1 MEHLLEQTLNGLQLG
16 FVYALIAV
24 GYTMV
29 YGIIK
34 LINFAHGD
42 VFMVGAFL
50 AYFGFTSWG
59 LPWPVAMLVSM
70 AGCAV
75 LGVGIE
81 RLAYRPLRARGAP
94 RIAALITA
102 IGVSLFIEYFTS
114 LNFVFGSDYRNVPR
128 VLPDRRWELGGITVT
143 NVQLLVLVTVLVL
156 VASLQFVV
164 YRTRVGKA
172 MRAVA
177 QDTDAARLMGIDVDR
192 IIACTF
198 ALGSALAAAAGA
210 LFAVAYPQI
219 HPFMGIMPGLKA
231 FTAAVLGGIGSIPG
245 ALLGAL
251 VMGQVEV
258 LTAAYVTTDFRDAI
272 AFALLILVLLL
283 RPTGLLGKTAPEK
296 V

>member
-59 LPWPVAMLVSM
+59 LPWPVAVLVSM

-192 IIACTF
+192 IIASPS
-198 ALGSALAAAAGA
+198 LGSALAAAAGA
-210 LFAVAYPQI
+210 LLPWPIRSHPVHGDHARPQGV
-219 HPFMGIMPGLKA
+219 HRGRA
-231 FTAAVLGGIGSIPG
+231 
-245 ALLGAL
+245 
-251 VMGQVEV
+251 
-258 LTAAYVTTDFRDAI
+258 R
-272 AFALLILVLLL
+272 
-283 RPTGLLGKTAPEK
+283 RHR
-296 V
+296 

>member
-42 VFMVGAFL
+42 VFMVGAFV

-59 LPWPVAMLVSM
+59 LPWPVAILVAMLV
-70 AGCAV
+70 CAL
-75 LGVGIE
+75 LGMGIE
-81 RLAYRPLRARGAP
+81 RLAYRPLRAKGAP

-114 LNFVFGSDYRNVPR
+114 LGFVFGSDYRNVPR
-128 VLPDRRWELGGITVT
+128 VLPERRWEIAGVGVN
-143 NVQLLVLVTVLVL
+143 NVQVLVLVTVLVL
-156 VASLQFVV
+156 VALLQVVV
-164 YRTRVGKA
+164 YRTKTGKA
-172 MRAVA
+172 MRAVSL
-177 QDTDAARLMGIDVDR
+177 DMDAARLMGIDVDR
-192 IIACTF
+192 IIGFTF

-210 LFAVAYPQI
+210 LFAMAYPQI

-258 LTAAYVTTDFRDAI
+258 LTAAYLTTDFRDAI
-272 AFALLILVLLL
+272 AFALLILVLLF
-283 RPTGLLGKTAPEK
+283 RPTGLLGRTAPEK